1 MAGEWAGYGISV
13 NCISPGYVY
22 FNSAGL
28 RADVRY
34 VATEMTTSHT
44 DERSQA
50 YARKWQDMTPFNR
63 YASCRWPSGLELISR
78 FAEPKEIGDL
88 AVLMCSE
95 RNTPWMTGS
104 DVVIDGGK
112 FC

>member
-1 MAGEWAGYGISV
+1 
-13 NCISPGYVY
+13 
-22 FNSAGL
+22 
-28 RADVRY
+28 
-34 VATEMTTSHT
+34 
-44 DERSQA
+44 
-50 YARKWQDMTPFNR
+50 
-63 YASCRWPSGLELISR
+63 LELISR

-112 FC
+112 FPTFIMGKS

>member
-1 MAGEWAGYGISV
+1 
-13 NCISPGYVY
+13 
-22 FNSAGL
+22 
-28 RADVRY
+28 
-34 VATEMTTSHT
+34 MTTSHT

-63 YASCRWPSGLELISR
+63 YVPLILTRCGGMELISR

-104 DVVIDGGK
+104 DVVIDGGE
-112 FC
+112 FPISIVDQS

>member
-1 MAGEWAGYGISV
+1 MFSFI
-13 NCISPGYVY
+13 
-22 FNSAGL
+22 
-28 RADVRY
+28 
-34 VATEMTTSHT
+34 
-44 DERSQA
+44 
-50 YARKWQDMTPFNR
+50 
-63 YASCRWPSGLELISR
+63 WPRGLELISR

-112 FC
+112 YLLLITGKS

>member
-1 MAGEWAGYGISV
+1 VAGYDTFQPVRPS
-13 NCISPGYVY
+13 NVY
-22 FNSAGL
+22 SLGG
-28 RADVRY
+28 
-34 VATEMTTSHT
+34 S
-44 DERSQA
+44 
-50 YARKWQDMTPFNR
+50 
-63 YASCRWPSGLELISR
+63 ELISR

-112 FC
+112 FPAFIMGKS

>member
-1 MAGEWAGYGISV
+1 MAGYDTFQPV
-13 NCISPGYVY
+13 C
-22 FNSAGL
+22 
-28 RADVRY
+28 
-34 VATEMTTSHT
+34 
-44 DERSQA
+44 
-50 YARKWQDMTPFNR
+50 
-63 YASCRWPSGLELISR
+63 PSNFCPLWGLELISR

-112 FC
+112 FPTLIMGKS

>member
-1 MAGEWAGYGISV
+1 MS
-13 NCISPGYVY
+13 
-22 FNSAGL
+22 L
-28 RADVRY
+28 
-34 VATEMTTSHT
+34 EMSLAA
-44 DERSQA
+44 EG
-50 YARKWQDMTPFNR
+50 M
-63 YASCRWPSGLELISR
+63 ELISS

-112 FC
+112 FLTSIVDQS

>member
-1 MAGEWAGYGISV
+1 MS
-13 NCISPGYVY
+13 
-22 FNSAGL
+22 L
-28 RADVRY
+28 
-34 VATEMTTSHT
+34 EMSLAA
-44 DERSQA
+44 EG
-50 YARKWQDMTPFNR
+50 M
-63 YASCRWPSGLELISR
+63 ELISS

-112 FC
+112 FPISIVDQS

>member
-1 MAGEWAGYGISV
+1 MA
-13 NCISPGYVY
+13 
-22 FNSAGL
+22 
-28 RADVRY
+28 R
-34 VATEMTTSHT
+34 
-44 DERSQA
+44 
-50 YARKWQDMTPFNR
+50 
-63 YASCRWPSGLELISR
+63 GLELISR

-112 FC
+112 FSIALMDKS

>member
-1 MAGEWAGYGISV
+1 
-13 NCISPGYVY
+13 
-22 FNSAGL
+22 
-28 RADVRY
+28 
-34 VATEMTTSHT
+34 MTTSHT

-63 YASCRWPSGLELISR
+63 YVSYRWPWDVKLISR

-112 FC
+112 FFKVKCGLELISRLHNILDCSYNGILHADDMKTMI